1 MARVLGL
8 GGAFWKARDPQA
20 LLAWYRDV
28 LGLEVT
34 DWGGVIF
41 APTAMAAH
49 DGAVT
54 VFAPFAADS
63 DHFAPSE
70 KPFMFNLVVDDLDG
84 VLASCR
90 AHGVTPIKVNDEAN
104 GRFAHIVDPEGTK
117 IELWQ
122 PRAA

>member
-1 MARVLGL
+1 MAKVLGL
-8 GGAFWKARDPQA
+8 GGLFWKARDPQA

-41 APTAMAAH
+41 VPTAMAAQE
-49 DGAVT
+49 GAVT

-70 KPFMFNLVVDDLDG
+70 KPFMFNLAVDDLDG
-84 VLASCR
+84 ILASCR
-90 AHGVTPIKVNDEAN
+90 AHGVTPIKLSDETN
-104 GRFAHIVDPEGTK
+104 GRFADLVDPEGTK